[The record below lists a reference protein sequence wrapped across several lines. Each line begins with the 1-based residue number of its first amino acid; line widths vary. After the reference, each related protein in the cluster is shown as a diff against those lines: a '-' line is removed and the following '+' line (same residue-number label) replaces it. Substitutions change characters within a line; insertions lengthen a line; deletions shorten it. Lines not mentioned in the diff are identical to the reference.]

1 MALLLEFPFLHHWI
15 WVRFPALSK
24 ILGFES
30 MANQIDGHKC
40 HGRHYHVSNCLQP
53 GLHRVIDGVAQP
65 TVERRP
71 GFGAPV
77 LFWPALQR
85 IHATN
90 KLALASRVT
99 LEKIHAEILLQ
110 TCIKRC
116 RTSKKLNPFLVT
128 RKKVRSRFT
137 WFQLHL
143 ATENEITPDWL
154 RCLRVEGPAGAPTQ
168 CPVMVTHLM
177 SNSLFFTS
185 WTRNINNLTNI

>member
-1 MALLLEFPFLHHWI
+1 
-15 WVRFPALSK
+15 
-24 ILGFES
+24 
-30 MANQIDGHKC
+30 MANQIDGHKSHC
-40 HGRHYHVSNCLQP
+40 RHDHVPNCLQAR
-53 GLHRVIDGVAQP
+53 LHCVINGVAQP
-65 TVERRP
+65 LMQWRP
-71 GFGAPV
+71 GFRVPIT
-77 LFWPALQR
+77 FWPALQT

-99 LEKIHAEILLQ
+99 LEKLHAEILLQ
-110 TCIKRC
+110 TCKIRC

-143 ATENEITPDWL
+143 ATQNEITPDCIH
-154 RCLRVEGPAGAPTQ
+154 CLRVEGPAGAPTQ

-177 SNSLFFTS
+177 FNSLFFTS

>member
-1 MALLLEFPFLHHWI
+1 MPWQALL
-15 WVRFPALSK
+15 RFQLPPAWTSP
-24 ILGFES
+24 
-30 MANQIDGHKC
+30 C
-40 HGRHYHVSNCLQP
+40 HRWCGSTN
-53 GLHRVIDGVAQP
+53 G
-65 TVERRP
+65 
-71 GFGAPV
+71 GAEAWFRGASPV
-77 LFWPALQR
+77 LASFF
-85 IHATN
+85 ATN